1 MTRAAIIGLS
11 GPALTAEEVALLRDA
26 RPLGVILFAR
36 NVQDPVQLK
45 ALTESVCDVLGEAA
59 PILVDQEGGRVARLR
74 PPHWPAF
81 PPAAAFADG
90 PGGAAR
96 DSARRMGATCLA
108 MGFDVVCAPVLDL
121 RIPGAHGV
129 IGDRAYGDTPQEV
142 ARLGAAVAAGLLE
155 AGVTPVVKHI
165 PGHGR
170 AMADSHHE
178 LPRVEAD
185 AATLAADLHPFRA
198 LSASDGGGAFWAM
211 TAHVLYPAWDAVRP
225 ATLSPRIISEVIRG
239 AIGFDGVLVSDDI
252 AMGALAGLS
261 NDLAAEVIGAGCDVL
276 LHCSGRI
283 GESAAVLRATP
294 PLSDRAAERLA
305 AARAAAHRERFD
317 SATTIS
323 AGPVGPDPTAAGRD
337 AA

>member
-1 MTRAAIIGLS
+1 MTRAAIIGLA
-11 GPALTAEEVALLRDA
+11 GPVLTAEEAALLRDA

-36 NVQDPVQLK
+36 NVQDPVQLT
-45 ALTESVCDVLGEAA
+45 ALTAAVRDVLGEAA

-81 PPAAAFADG
+81 PAAIAFADG
-90 PGGAAR
+90 PAGAAR
-96 DSARRMGATCLA
+96 DGARRMGATCLA
-108 MGFDVVCAPVLDL
+108 AGFDVVCAPVLDL
-121 RIPGAHGV
+121 RIPDAHGV
-129 IGDRAYGDTPQEV
+129 IGDRAYGETPEAV
-142 ARLGAAVAAGLLE
+142 ARLGAAVVAGLLE
-155 AGVTPVVKHI
+155 AGVTPVVKHV

-170 AMADSHHE
+170 ATADSHHE
-178 LPRVEAD
+178 LPRVTAD

-198 LSASDGGGAFWAM
+198 LSAADGGAAFWAM
-211 TAHVLYPAWDAVRP
+211 TAHVLYPAWDAARP
-225 ATLSPRIISEVIRG
+225 ATLSPSIIGEVIRG

-283 GESAAVLRATP
+283 AESAAVLHATP

-305 AARAAAHRERFD
+305 TARAAARHERFD
-317 SATTIS
+317 GTAIIS
-323 AGPVGPDPTAAGRD
+323 AGPAGPDPTAAGRD

>member
-11 GPALTAEEVALLRDA
+11 GLVLTAEEAALLRDA

-36 NVQDPVQLK
+36 NVQDPAQLRV
-45 ALTESVCDVLGEAA
+45 LTDAVRDALGEAA

-81 PPAAAFADG
+81 PPAAAFAG
-90 PGGAAR
+90 CPASAAR
-96 DSARRMGATCLA
+96 ESARRLGVTCLGA
-108 MGFDVVCAPVLDL
+108 GFDVVCAPVLDL

-129 IGDRAYGDTPQEV
+129 IGDRAYGETPQEV

-155 AGVTPVVKHI
+155 AGVTPVVKHV

-185 AATLAADLHPFRA
+185 AATLVADLHPFRA
-198 LSASDGGGAFWAM
+198 LSAADGGTAFWAM
-211 TAHVLYPAWDAVRP
+211 TAHVLYPAWDAARP
-225 ATLSPRIISEVIRG
+225 ATLSSRIISEVIRG
-239 AIGFDGVLVSDDI
+239 EIGFDGVLASDDI

-317 SATTIS
+317 STTTIS